1 MTKKEKLVE
10 LINEANSNYNFELSV
25 GKIPKPRV
33 EYEAE
38 FLLKNGVIV
47 PLCKVGDT
55 VWLVIVEKENNDW
68 YILEDVV
75 DRFVRYDRIQFVF
88 DMKRFGYLHVDRE
101 SNNLIDS
108 LYDGCI
114 CSTKE
119 EAEKA
124 LAKKRADND

>member
-1 MTKKEKLVE
+1 MTQREKLIK
-10 LINEANSNYNFELSV
+10 LIKNAKKNTKGANCDLERDMLFADY
-25 GKIPKPRV
+25 
-33 EYEAE
+33 
-38 FLLKNGVIV
+38 LLENGVIV
-47 PLCKVGDT
+47 PPCKMGDT
-55 VWLVIVEKENNDW
+55 VWLITVEKENNDW

-124 LAKKRADND
+124 LAERRAENG